1 MSGAILGLLDRF
13 QRDFPL
19 CPRPYAVIGEALGWN
34 EAGVIDA
41 LAALKARG
49 CVSRVGATIVPGRLG
64 AATLAAMSVPPERID
79 AVAALVNGYREVN
92 HNYEREHALNL
103 WFVITAPDERRV
115 REVVREVEHRADC
128 GRVLEFPMVEAYH
141 LDLGF
146 RLAGDAEE
154 DNAVLRASFPDPI
167 LPAPCVLDAA
177 QRRVLLALQE
187 GLPLTARP
195 YAEIGRTSGM
205 SEDAVIAAIA
215 QLIDARVIA
224 RLGVIVRHRE
234 LGYRANAMAVWDV
247 PNAEV
252 HERGLALARA
262 GKVSLCYRRLRHL
275 PHWRYNLYC
284 MIHGKDRNAVKAKL
298 ERLAQRCGL
307 ERYPS
312 AVLFSRRCF
321 KQCGARYLEDDA
333 DGRNRSPDRERAAE
347 RVCDR

>member
-1 MSGAILGLLDRF
+1 MGGAILGLLDRF

-34 EAGVIDA
+34 ETGVIDA

-64 AATLAAMSVPPERID
+64 AATLAAMSVPPERLD

-103 WFVITAPDERRV
+103 WFVITAPDEGRV
-115 REVVREVEHRADC
+115 REVVREVERRANC
-128 GRVLEFPMVEAYH
+128 GKVLAFPMVEAYH

-154 DNAVLRASFPDPI
+154 ENSRPRASPDPV
-167 LPAPCVLDAA
+167 LPAPCTLDAA

-195 YAEIGRTSGM
+195 YAEIGRASGM

-215 QLIDARVIA
+215 QLVDARVIA
-224 RLGVIVRHRE
+224 RLGVIVRHRK

-247 PNAEV
+247 PDAQV
-252 HERGLALARA
+252 RARGQALARE
-262 GKVSLCYRRLRHL
+262 GGVSLCYRRLRHL

-284 MIHGKDRNAVKAKL
+284 MIHGRDRDAVRAKL
-298 ERLAQRCGL
+298 ERLARRCGL

-321 KQCGARYLEDDA
+321 KQCGARYLEEDA

-347 RVCDR
+347 RISDR